1 MIVNFS
7 TILVRL
13 NHDHGGEN
21 YRVTRKKMANHTSL
35 AKLLQALWLDI
46 MLAQLVLFIDMYVWA
61 QAN

>member
-21 YRVTRKKMANHTSL
+21 YRVNQEKKANHTSL

-46 MLAQLVLFIDMYVWA
+46 MLAQLGLFIAMYV
-61 QAN
+61 